1 MTGAAFRGWWAA
13 GVTLSL
19 LAAACGALLAWH
31 AVTAREHDAL
41 ARQIEMFRAVDRVA
55 PVVSTIA
62 ALEAVHGRGGA
73 LRFLLT
79 APGGGT
85 PLAGNLRLVQ
95 DARRLPRDRPLTI
108 TDAAGET
115 LTVQVTAL
123 DNYFLLVLARPIEL
137 RDRLLTAAAG
147 FAGFAAMASL
157 FWLAAQAW
165 GYRRLKAAVAE
176 LSDVI
181 IGFDKDDMSRRSA
194 LSGPGSG
201 TGAGSHPIDRLA
213 VQVNA
218 ALDRI
223 EQLVL
228 SHRDFARR
236 VMHDIK
242 EPVARAQAAL
252 MDERDEHPAIA
263 RALASLDRFQAT
275 LRETQNI
282 HEARSQQRDPPAA
295 VALDTIVRD
304 VLDHYID
311 VFADRDIAVVTRL
324 EPAYVFGWYNQLWL
338 MLSHLIDNAIKYQP
352 VGGGIRVTLCT
363 IAGETI
369 LEIADQGPGLTGMP
383 ARPGQLYERGP
394 AGDGVAGSGIGLNSV
409 MAIAALHDASME
421 WRDRDD
427 AASGL
432 IARLTF
438 DAARSGRNVLD
449 IGRFPPG

>member
-13 GVTLSL
+13 GIALSL
-19 LAAACGALLAWH
+19 LAAACGALLAWD

-41 ARQIEMFRAVDRVA
+41 ARQIAMFRAVDRVA

-62 ALEAVHGRGGA
+62 ALEAVHGRDGA

-79 APGGGT
+79 GPGGGD
-85 PLAGNLRLVQ
+85 PLAGNLRLVE
-95 DARRLPRDRPLTI
+95 DVRRLQRDRPLTI
-108 TDAAGET
+108 ADAAGET

-123 DNYFLLVLARPIEL
+123 DDYFLLVLARPIEL

-194 LSGPGSG
+194 LSGSES
-201 TGAGSHPIDRLA
+201 GAGSHPIDRLA

-252 MDERDEHPAIA
+252 MDERDEHPAIT

-304 VLDHYID
+304 VLDHYVD

-324 EPAYVFGWYNQLWL
+324 EPAYVFGWHNQLWL

-352 VGGGIRVTLCT
+352 VGGGIRVTLRT

-369 LEIADQGPGLTGMP
+369 LEIADQGPGLAGMP

-409 MAIAALHDASME
+409 MAIAALHEASME

-438 DAARSGRNVLD
+438 GAGKSGRNVLD
-449 IGRFPPG
+449 IGRYPPG